1 MSQGE
6 DKQMASRLRLAILRG
21 DAGLSPHPEERASRA
36 SRRMK
41 AQPPKPGLHGS
52 RGDAQAS
59 SAGALARL
67 LTMRID
73 KENA

>member
-1 MSQGE
+1 
-6 DKQMASRLRLAILRG
+6 
-21 DAGLSPHPEERASRA
+21 
-36 SRRMK
+36 MK
-41 AQPPKPGLHGS
+41 ARMQQPGLHGS

>member
-1 MSQGE
+1 
-6 DKQMASRLRLAILRG
+6 
-21 DAGLSPHPEERASRA
+21 
-36 SRRMK
+36 MK